1 MRIDQQPA
9 FVLHARPYRET
20 SLLIEAFSRDH
31 GRVGL
36 VARGVRRERSR
47 LPRGVL
53 QPLQPLLLS
62 WVARGELGTLT
73 GAEAASAPFTLAG
86 DALLA
91 AMYLNEFVLRLGMR
105 SDAHIRAFAAY
116 AQCLA
121 RLAEDAD
128 MAWTLRR
135 FERDFLADIGYALA
149 LTHTVA
155 GAAIEAAV
163 DYCYDP
169 DSGASE
175 WRDGTGWP
183 RLSGAALLALERD
196 ERPTGDQL
204 AQLRRLVRAIVR
216 HLLGGELNA
225 WALSA
230 QPRGVDAR
238 VPRAL
243 APAILSLATLVQP
256 CPPQPMAGMPEVE
269 QHMGQLPDAQE
280 RPTSSGGST

>member
-9 FVLHARPYRET
+9 FILHARPYRET

-73 GAEAASAPFTLAG
+73 GAEAASTPFLLSG

-91 AMYLNEFVLRLGMR
+91 AMYINELVLRLGAR
-105 SDAHIRAFAAY
+105 SDAPTHAFAAY

-121 RLAEDAD
+121 RLAHDPD

-135 FERDFLADIGYALA
+135 FERDFLADIGYALS
-149 LTHTVA
+149 LSQTVA
-155 GAAIEAAV
+155 GEAIEADI
-163 DYCYDP
+163 DYFYDP

-175 WRDGTGWP
+175 WRSGTQWP
-183 RLSGAALLALERD
+183 HLSGAALIALDRD
-196 ERPTGDQL
+196 ERPTAEQL
-204 AQLRRLVRAIVR
+204 VQLRRLVRVTVR

-230 QPRGVDAR
+230 RPAGLDCKVPPRDR
-238 VPRAL
+238 
-243 APAILSLATLVQP
+243 
-256 CPPQPMAGMPEVE
+256 
-269 QHMGQLPDAQE
+269 
-280 RPTSSGGST
+280 SS

>member
-20 SLLIEAFSRDH
+20 SMLIEAFTRDH

-47 LPRGVL
+47 WPRGVL

-73 GAEAASAPFTLAG
+73 NAESASAPFPLSG

-91 AMYLNEFVLRLGMR
+91 AIYVNELVLRLGAR
-105 SDAHIRAFAAY
+105 SDAPTHAFAAY

-121 RLAEDAD
+121 RLADEAEL
-128 MAWTLRR
+128 AWTLRR

-149 LTHTVA
+149 LGHTVA
-155 GAAIEAAV
+155 GDVIESGV
-163 DYCYDP
+163 DYLYDP

-175 WRDGTGWP
+175 WHDGTRWP
-183 RLSGAALLALERD
+183 RLSGAALLALDQD
-196 ERPTGDQL
+196 ECPGVDQL
-204 AQLRRLVRAIVR
+204 VQLRRLIRVVIR
-216 HLLGGELNA
+216 HLLGGDLNA

-230 QPRGVDAR
+230 RP
-238 VPRAL
+238 L
-243 APAILSLATLVQP
+243 
-256 CPPQPMAGMPEVE
+256 GM
-269 QHMGQLPDAQE
+269 DAQAVRIE
-280 RPTSSGGST
+280 K

>member
-9 FVLHARPYRET
+9 FILHARPYRET

-31 GRVGL
+31 GRVAL

-62 WVARGELGTLT
+62 WVAKGDLGTLT
-73 GAEAASAPFTLAG
+73 AAEAASTPFMIAG

-91 AMYLNEFVLRLGMR
+91 AMYINELVLKLGAR
-105 SDAHIRAFAAY
+105 SDAPTHAFAVY

-121 RLAEDAD
+121 RLAEDSD
-128 MAWTLRR
+128 LAWTLRR

-149 LTHTVA
+149 LEQTVA
-155 GAAIEAAV
+155 GDAIEA
-163 DYCYDP
+163 DIEYFYDP
-169 DSGASE
+169 DSGASN
-175 WRDGTGWP
+175 WRGGTPWP
-183 RLSGAALLALERD
+183 RLSGAALIALAHD
-196 ERPTGDQL
+196 ERPTADQL
-204 AQLRRLVRAIVR
+204 VQLRRLVRVTVR

-230 QPRGVDAR
+230 RPGTADSKAPLSPDDQPG
-238 VPRAL
+238 
-243 APAILSLATLVQP
+243 
-256 CPPQPMAGMPEVE
+256 
-269 QHMGQLPDAQE
+269 
-280 RPTSSGGST
+280 